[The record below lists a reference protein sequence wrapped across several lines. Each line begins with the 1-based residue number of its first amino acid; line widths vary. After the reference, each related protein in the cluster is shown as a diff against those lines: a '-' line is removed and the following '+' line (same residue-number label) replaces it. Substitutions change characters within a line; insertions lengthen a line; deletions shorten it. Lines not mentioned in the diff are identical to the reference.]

1 MKKQITLK
9 KKTVEKD
16 SIEWRFVW
24 FKKLDL
30 RDGEDCQE
38 KHFITIEESTTE
50 SHLEVWVVDA
60 ESDELIDHDS
70 VPVNT
75 RGKVD
80 LDSLMES
87 VADCLREIGFKAN

>member
-9 KKTVEKD
+9 KKTEEKD

-24 FKKLDL
+24 SKKLS
-30 RDGEDCQE
+30 EDCQE
-38 KHFITIEESTTE
+38 KHLITIDESITE

-70 VPVNT
+70 VTVNT

-80 LDSLMES
+80 FDSLMES
-87 VADCLREIGFKAN
+87 VADCLREIGFKTN